1 MFNLGKCGSQFL
13 WELEHTW
20 PVEKD
25 VQMFSDTDVEVKCSL
40 KVSLVS
46 SSVNMNAL
54 EKTSSWKNIKR
65 ITAVIMKC
73 NQALLYLAK
82 KWQANADGPIADINL
97 LQKCETA
104 VIKLHQRRAFHKEI
118 STLENRRAISG
129 QSNIF
134 KLDPSLDNDG
144 VLKVVG
150 IIIKANL
157 DYFLPT

>member
-1 MFNLGKCGSQFL
+1 M
-13 WELEHTW
+13 
-20 PVEKD
+20 EKD
-25 VQMFSDTDVEVKCSL
+25 QKDNGSHHEIQET
-40 KVSLVS
+40 
-46 SSVNMNAL
+46 
-54 EKTSSWKNIKR
+54 
-65 ITAVIMKC
+65 
-73 NQALLYLAK
+73 LLNLAK
-82 KWQANADGPIADINL
+82 KRQANTDGPIVDINL

-118 STLENRRAISG
+118 STLENERAISG
-129 QSNIF
+129 QSSIF